1 LPFVPNISLDKVI
14 VLDIETLCNVFIV
27 NVIDY
32 KTKHKRAYVIYDH
45 KKYENEA
52 LELFKFLRWAEKEG
66 YAFLTFNGISFDSQ
80 VLYFFYDWSCQK
92 QDPLYELGN
101 AYIVQ
106 EIYKK
111 AQELIEG
118 QDNGEFVDRVPEH
131 KLPWPQIDLFKQL
144 HLDRKRIGLKW
155 IEFSTRFHTIQEMPI
170 SHDQSISVEQIDEI
184 LEYCWNDVYATLE
197 FFEKVK
203 FETELRLSLSEEY
216 GINLV
221 SSSEPS
227 MGKAVFGKFLCERT
241 GIAPKELKQMRTE
254 RKTIALKDVILPY
267 IKFLTPELNT
277 VLEDIKSQVV
287 QTASDLKEIS
297 GFNYKFDLHGLEVV
311 MGLGG
316 IHSCVEPGI
325 YKPADESEVML
336 DQDIVSMYPN
346 ICIKNKFRPEH
357 LPESFNE
364 LYEELF
370 IQRKAIPKKDP
381 KNYVLKILLNSVY
394 GLSSE
399 VNSYL
404 FDRKLTYSITINGQL
419 MILMFVEALYKAIPN
434 IKIIQ
439 KNTDGVT
446 FIIKKEYLPIL
457 DKVNA
462 WWEGVTKL
470 SFETAEYK
478 RMIIRDVNNYIAE
491 YIDGKVKKKGAF
503 DTEPPF
509 YKNPSMLV
517 VPKALEA
524 YFINNI
530 SPEDFVKS
538 EKITIFD
545 FCCGYKGRRDFKLN
559 LLQNFNYAELI
570 TEQQK
575 VCRFIVSK
583 DAENAGL
590 LVKDYNDGRRIS
602 VVAKKLV
609 QPLDVIKDD
618 RLDPKLYNI
627 DYQYYLAAIN
637 KIKNTIQPEAVQASL
652 F

>member
-1 LPFVPNISLDKVI
+1 
-14 VLDIETLCNVFIV
+14 
-27 NVIDY
+27 
-32 KTKHKRAYVIYDH
+32 
-45 KKYENEA
+45 
-52 LELFKFLRWAEKEG
+52 
-66 YAFLTFNGISFDSQ
+66 
-80 VLYFFYDWSCQK
+80 
-92 QDPLYELGN
+92 
-101 AYIVQ
+101 
-106 EIYKK
+106 
-111 AQELIEG
+111 
-118 QDNGEFVDRVPEH
+118 
-131 KLPWPQIDLFKQL
+131 
-144 HLDRKRIGLKW
+144 
-155 IEFSTRFHTIQEMPI
+155 
-170 SHDQSISVEQIDEI
+170 
-184 LEYCWNDVYATLE
+184 
-197 FFEKVK
+197 
-203 FETELRLSLSEEY
+203 
-216 GINLV
+216 
-221 SSSEPS
+221 
-227 MGKAVFGKFLCERT
+227 
-241 GIAPKELKQMRTE
+241 
-254 RKTIALKDVILPY
+254 
-267 IKFLTPELNT
+267 
-277 VLEDIKSQVV
+277 
-287 QTASDLKEIS
+287 
-297 GFNYKFDLHGLEVV
+297 
-311 MGLGG
+311 
-316 IHSCVEPGI
+316 
-325 YKPADESEVML
+325 
-336 DQDIVSMYPN
+336 MYPN
-346 ICIKNKFRPEH
+346 ICIKNKLKPAH
-357 LPESFNE
+357 LPENFVDI
-364 LYEELF
+364 YESLF
-370 IQRKAIPKKDP
+370 IQRQSIPKKDP
-381 KNYVLKILLNSVY
+381 KNYILKIILNSVY

-404 FDRKLTYSITINGQL
+404 FDRFLTYSITINGQL
-419 MILMFVEALYKAIPN
+419 MILMLVEALYLAIPD
-434 IKIIQ
+434 IKILQ
-439 KNTDGVT
+439 KNTDGVS
-446 FIIKKEYLPIL
+446 FIYDVQYEESLKKVIT
-457 DKVNA
+457 
-462 WWEGVTKL
+462 WWEKMTML
-470 SFETAEYK
+470 SLERADYNQ
-478 RMIIRDVNNYIAE
+478 MIIRDVNNYIAE